1 MGGDSSTGA
10 GGGATSTA
18 EVVPEGGGA
27 DETDDADGS
36 GFTVPSDV
44 SVFDDAEL
52 EALASLL
59 RFSSSISL
67 M

>member
-1 MGGDSSTGA
+1 M
-10 GGGATSTA
+10 
-18 EVVPEGGGA
+18 GGA
-27 DETDDADGS
+27 DEADEADGS

-44 SVFDDAEL
+44 SVFGDVEL
-52 EALASLL
+52 DALASLL